1 MVFDEVLKRF
11 VEKSPVCVMFRGV
24 LENMVTESLLD
35 EIFSKTARRQYAHE
49 LLFSSLVYLLSL
61 VVVRTRRSVND
72 AYRAEQERYAVS
84 VAAVYDKLQGVE
96 TEVSRQLVRQTAQR
110 IRQVAGHLV
119 KRRPPLLR
127 GYQAKIVDGNHL
139 AKTEHRLKELRTIG
153 AGPLPGLALV
163 VLEPDLMLITDA
175 FPCEDGHAQER
186 TLLPAV
192 LETVERRD
200 VWIADRNF
208 CTTEFLFGIAAR
220 GGFFI
225 IRQHG
230 STLTYDPPTK
240 RRKIGLT
247 STGEVYEEQL
257 RLHHP
262 DGRELLVRRILVKLY
277 EPTQDGDTEV
287 YLLTNLP
294 QRAAGARK
302 VAELYLG
309 RWTVENA
316 FQELEQAFH
325 SEIATLAYPKAALLS
340 FCVALLTYNV
350 ISVVKSALAAVH
362 GEAAERKT
370 LSGYYLAGEIA
381 TMYQGM
387 MVAVPP
393 PKWRRF
399 ADLTPV
405 QLARVLKQLA
415 AGVGVDRFRKNVRGP
430 KRPPPKRTSGKRQK
444 HVSTAQI
451 VAQRTAVKTHAT
463 TA

>member
-1 MVFDEVLKRF
+1 M
-11 VEKSPVCVMFRGV
+11 
-24 LENMVTESLLD
+24 
-35 EIFSKTARRQYAHE
+35 
-49 LLFSSLVYLLSL
+49 
-61 VVVRTRRSVND
+61 
-72 AYRAEQERYAVS
+72 
-84 VAAVYDKLQGVE
+84 
-96 TEVSRQLVRQTAQR
+96 
-110 IRQVAGHLV
+110 
-119 KRRPPLLR
+119 
-127 GYQAKIVDGNHL
+127 
-139 AKTEHRLKELRTIG
+139 
-153 AGPLPGLALV
+153 
-163 VLEPDLMLITDA
+163 
-175 FPCEDGHAQER
+175 
-186 TLLPAV
+186 
-192 LETVERRD
+192 
-200 VWIADRNF
+200 
-208 CTTEFLFGIAAR
+208 
-220 GGFFI
+220 
-225 IRQHG
+225 
-230 STLTYDPPTK
+230 
-240 RRKIGLT
+240 
-247 STGEVYEEQL
+247 
-257 RLHHP
+257 
-262 DGRELLVRRILVKLY
+262 RRILVKLY

-415 AGVGVDRFRKNVRGP
+415 AEVGVDRVGGAAPAPSAKGGKDRKKFSLGGF
-430 KRPPPKRTSGKRQK
+430 S
-444 HVSTAQI
+444 
-451 VAQRTAVKTHAT
+451 VKVKD
-463 TA
+463 